1 MTRVSKKVLAVLLC
15 SAMLTAMTGCGSST
29 TADSGNAPAPAAES
43 AAPAAATDG
52 ASTDTA
58 AAASGVELSG
68 DLDIW
73 AWGADDEAKAREG
86 AIEIFISEHPELN
99 YLYHHSHSRQCLGS
113 ESGRCAVFRFRWRC
127 NADES

>member
-73 AWGADDEAKAREG
+73 AWGADDEAKSQRRG
-86 AIEIFISEHPELN
+86 
-99 YLYHHSHSRQCLGS
+99 Y
-113 ESGRCAVFRFRWRC
+113 
-127 NADES
+127 